1 MRPSVHVC
9 LLNALKFTNWV
20 LLVTGL
26 AVALI
31 AAFVLLE
38 FERAQARDAA
48 DAPTP
53 PPPTPPPAPGLPE
66 APPTSEIAR
75 VLASEPW
82 YDRVSHRR
90 LFTRS
95 PRHLERVEI
104 DSRFDFSRTQSVIA
118 KRAPAKEK
126 TKKTRHT
133 TSSSRARVDP
143 SRHTPAPHAHTRRFL
158 WAFMCTGGYLF
169 VTCVVGLSGV
179 DFAARCRCG
188 ISAHRHMLL
197 IAAAA
202 QLAVCLALALDT
214 HGANALADLDITGA
228 EAKLSRAVHAHL
240 PLARGVSLA
249 VFALQLVDLSL
260 ATALAHAPAP
270 AANGEE
276 EDEEA
281 APPSTTRRGGR
292 FWERKGGRNGDAANA
307 ETASRGASLRGG
319 RSRGGNRNETE
330 TDPFAL
336 GAPLLDHGDDDDADD
351 VGAHS
356 DAESESAVWARR
368 MRSKYN
374 LDVTRLAYDSE
385 RVAQPPRP
393 GADRER
399 EEGKCVVM

>member
-1 MRPSVHVC
+1 
-9 LLNALKFTNWV
+9 
-20 LLVTGL
+20 
-26 AVALI
+26 
-31 AAFVLLE
+31 
-38 FERAQARDAA
+38 
-48 DAPTP
+48 
-53 PPPTPPPAPGLPE
+53 
-66 APPTSEIAR
+66 
-75 VLASEPW
+75 
-82 YDRVSHRR
+82 
-90 LFTRS
+90 
-95 PRHLERVEI
+95 
-104 DSRFDFSRTQSVIA
+104 
-118 KRAPAKEK
+118 
-126 TKKTRHT
+126 
-133 TSSSRARVDP
+133 
-143 SRHTPAPHAHTRRFL
+143 
-158 WAFMCTGGYLF
+158 MCVGGYLF
-169 VTCVVGLSGV
+169 VTSVVGLSGA
-179 DFAARCRCG
+179 DFAPRCRCG
-188 ISAHRHMLL
+188 VDAHRYMLL
-197 IAAAA
+197 VAALA
-202 QLAVCLALALDT
+202 QLAVFLALSLGP
-214 HGANALADLDITGA
+214 GADGDALAGLDVTGA

-374 LDVTRLAYDSE
+374 LDVTRLAYDPE
-385 RVAQPPRP
+385 RAALGVPEPV
-393 GADRER
+393 ADRAR
-399 EEGKCVVM
+399 GKCVVM